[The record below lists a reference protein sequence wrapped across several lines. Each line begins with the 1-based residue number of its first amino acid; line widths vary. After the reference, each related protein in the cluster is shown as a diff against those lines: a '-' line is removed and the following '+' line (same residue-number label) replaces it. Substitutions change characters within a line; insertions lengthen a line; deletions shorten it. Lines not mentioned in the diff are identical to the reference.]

1 MPRASR
7 PEGRKNTTLL
17 ASATSKEA
25 RAHKAK
31 TITIEKEVRKM
42 MAKIYEG
49 EGVEL
54 KAEIKRGRL
63 AVVMEA
69 QKTGTVLDRFGRIT
83 SRTESGQELLSDQFI
98 PRVEWPRFVDGAYPD
113 PDQTRLHRE
122 MQEAVESYVNGAMLT
137 MLDRLGVS
145 PTGFDW
151 RVSSKNVVV
160 IKAVSGS
167 RALRALL
174 RDALLD
180 GGKELDEST
189 VAAGLKFFE
198 DFQSLR
204 AFEEIAEDPQAVHQ
218 YMIR

>member
-1 MPRASR
+1 M
-7 PEGRKNTTLL
+7 
-17 ASATSKEA
+17 
-25 RAHKAK
+25 
-31 TITIEKEVRKM
+31 V
-42 MAKIYEG
+42 AKIYEG
-49 EGVEL
+49 EGIEL
-54 KAEIKRGRL
+54 RAEIKGGRL
-63 AVVMEA
+63 SVVMVA
-69 QKTGTVLDRFGRIT
+69 QRTGTVLDRFGRIT

-98 PRVEWPRFVDGAYPD
+98 PRVEWPRFVYGAYPD

-122 MQEAVESYVNGAMLT
+122 MQEAVEAYVNGAMLT

-160 IKAVSGS
+160 IKAVPGS

-189 VAAGLKFFE
+189 VNAGLKFFE
-198 DFQSLR
+198 EFQSLR